1 MNLEHIDSPEKL
13 KKIPAKELPL
23 VAEEIRKFLIE
34 SLSVTGGHLA
44 SNLGVVELT
53 LALHY
58 LLDSPEDKIIWD
70 VGHQAYVHKILTGRA
85 DRFPTLRQYK
95 GLCGFPKMSESPHD
109 VWETGHSSTSLSA
122 AMGMATARDL
132 QGKDYKVVAVIGD
145 GALTGGMAWEALNH
159 IGNEEKDV
167 VVVLNDNEMSISHNV
182 GALHNYLGRLRT
194 HKGYHKIKEEVEYLL
209 KKIPTVGETFAKAVE
224 RVKDSL
230 KFLVVSGVLFEK
242 LGFTYLG
249 PVDGHKM
256 DELLEALNQGTNMK
270 GPVLIHAVTQ
280 KGKGY
285 KPAEENSVVY
295 HGVGAY
301 KIESGAF
308 LKPVDEPP
316 KYPDLFGDTLIR
328 MAEKD
333 PRIVAITPAMLEG
346 SGLVEFNKRFPDRC
360 FDVGI
365 AEQHATTFAGGLAT
379 QGLKPVLAIYSTF
392 LQRGYDQLV
401 HDIAKQNLNVIVAV
415 DRAGFVGGDGETH
428 QGAYDISYMRCI
440 PNMVVMMPKDE
451 NEFQHMLYTAAQYDD
466 GPIAVR
472 FPRGSGLGVKMDEE
486 LQVLPIGKAEILRE
500 GQDVAL
506 LAFGNMVPIAQR
518 AAELMAREGVQARV
532 VNARYVKPLDQEL
545 LLQFSRERIPII
557 TIEEAAIQGGFGSA
571 INEFYV
577 EHEIYGMEIK
587 HFGIPDVYV
596 EHGSVKEQRIEVGL
610 TAENIALAAR
620 KMISQ
625 KRKKKYIAKA
635 AD

>member
-13 KKIPAKELPL
+13 KQIPASELPQ

-58 LLDSPEDKIIWD
+58 CLDSPKDKIIWD

-85 DRFPTLRQYK
+85 HLFPTLRKYK

-132 QGKDYKVVAVIGD
+132 QGKDHKVVAVIGD

-167 VVVLNDNEMSISHNV
+167 IVILNDNEMSISHNV

-194 HKGYHKIKEEVEYLL
+194 HKGYHKVKEEVEFLL
-209 KKIPTVGETFAKAVE
+209 KKIPSVGDAFAKAAE

-256 DELLEALNQGTNMK
+256 DELIEALNQGLKTK

-285 KPAEENSVVY
+285 KPAEENSIAY

-301 KIESGAF
+301 KIESGSF
-308 LKPVDEPP
+308 LKTVGEPP
-316 KYPDLFGDTLIR
+316 KYTDIFGDTLIR
-328 MAEKD
+328 MAEED
-333 PRIVAITPAMLEG
+333 SRIVAITPAMLEG
-346 SGLVEFNKRFPDRC
+346 SGLVKFNNRFPDRC

-379 QGLKPVLAIYSTF
+379 EGLKPVLAIYSTF
-392 LQRGYDQLV
+392 LQRGYDQLI
-401 HDIAKQNLNVIVAV
+401 HDIAKQNLNVVVAV
-415 DRAGFVGGDGETH
+415 DRAGLVGADGETH
-428 QGAYDISYMRCI
+428 QGVYDVSYMRCI

-451 NEFQHMLYTAAQYDD
+451 NEFQHMLYTAIQYND

-472 FPRGSGLGVKMDEE
+472 FPRGTGVGVKMEEE
-486 LQVLPIGKAEILRE
+486 LKMLPIGKAEILRE

-506 LAFGNMVPIAQR
+506 LAFGNMVPLAQR
-518 AAELMAREGVQARV
+518 AAEKMAREGVQARV
-532 VNARYVKPLDQEL
+532 VNARFVKPLDEEL
-545 LLQFSRERIPII
+545 LLQFSREQIPLI
-557 TIEEAAIQGGFGSA
+557 TIEEGAVQGGFGSA
-571 INEFYV
+571 ISEFYA
-577 EHEIYGMEIK
+577 EKEIYGMEIK
-587 HFGIPDVYV
+587 HLGIPDYYV
-596 EHGSVKEQRIEVGL
+596 EHGSVREQRMEVGL
-610 TAENIALAAR
+610 TAQNIALVAR
-620 KMISQ
+620 KMISR